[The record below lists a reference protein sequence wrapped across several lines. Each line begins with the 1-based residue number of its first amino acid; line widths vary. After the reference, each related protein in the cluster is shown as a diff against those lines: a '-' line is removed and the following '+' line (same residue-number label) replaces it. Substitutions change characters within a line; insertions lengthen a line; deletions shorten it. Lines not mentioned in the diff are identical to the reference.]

1 MLKSHNDSA
10 VAIAEH
16 IGGSVEGFAEKMNEK
31 AKELG
36 CKDTH
41 FVTPNGLDG
50 EDDRRTSGETG
61 AGKEIFRNIVMEIKK
76 RENAV

>member
-1 MLKSHNDSA
+1 MRLQA
-10 VAIAEH
+10 GEMVRY
-16 IGGSVEGFAEKMNEK
+16 
-31 AKELG
+31 
-36 CKDTH
+36 
-41 FVTPNGLDG
+41 GLDG